1 MTNDDAFREMGALL
15 LDSAKTIGEL
25 QNENA
30 RLREALN
37 DVIDYAED
45 WYWSYCEMW
54 GQRRKEQ
61 QEQILANINKARVEL
76 GDEV

>member
-1 MTNDDAFREMGALL
+1 MTHCNECGDLIPTRCYCHTCYAQLEA
-15 LDSAKTIGEL
+15 
-25 QNENA
+25 ENA
-30 RLREALN
+30 RLKNALN
-37 DVIDYAED
+37 DIIDYAED